1 MEMFEP
7 YIIQHG
13 FRNLDFFIAT
23 PLARDWYEPPKS
35 YILLEY
41 QWVAENIPLKGR
53 VVIDGGCHHGHY
65 SLVLAQ
71 KSPKQ
76 LIMVDPHIANLD
88 IAEVNMFLNC
98 LHRGMSLRCAAFWN
112 QTGKINYDG
121 QSNGAISF
129 GEGIEV
135 DSIRLA
141 DLNPKVVKLD
151 IEGAEYTVVPDGL
164 ATCNVDSWIIEA
176 HSGNQ
181 TNPNAQDNLAR
192 LLKDD
197 GYKLDWVNR
206 EKMVVERYKLGTI
219 WPDHSTL
226 FGRR

>member
-1 MEMFEP
+1 MFEP

-13 FRNLDFFIAT
+13 FKNLDFFIAT
-23 PLARDWYEPPKS
+23 PLARDWYDPPKG
-35 YILLEY
+35 YALLEY
-41 QWVAENIPLKGR
+41 QWVIENIPLKGK
-53 VVIDGGCHHGHY
+53 VIVDGGCHHGHY
-65 SLVLAQ
+65 SLVLA
-71 KSPKQ
+71 KEHPRR
-76 LIMVDPHIANLD
+76 LIMVDPHIQNLD
-88 IAEVNMFLNC
+88 VAEVNLFLNC
-98 LHRGMSLRCAAFWN
+98 LHKGMSLRCAALWN

-129 GEGIEV
+129 GEGIEI

-151 IEGAEYTVVPDGL
+151 IEGAEYVVVPDGL

-181 TNPNAQDNLAR
+181 TEPNAQDHLAR

-197 GYKLDWVNR
+197 GYELDWVNR

-226 FGRR
+226 FARR